1 MLDAI
6 ELGTFMRLRSLV
18 AQVVGASS
26 LSLGLCALAVP
37 PEAGGAARP
46 PAAEGR
52 PAAPLL
58 PAVQQ
63 EVQPGPPGDEAEMA
77 TLDAVS
83 DACWKELRDKRIYF
97 VHRSVGDDLV
107 KGMED
112 AMRRRSTI
120 GLRVVGYD
128 AARRDSARG
137 QRQERRERERE
148 RERGGGVEDEG
159 SAESRRVPP
168 DAFAEPGFVHA
179 DAGYHHAET
188 KIDEFE
194 ELLLSEEGARIDV
207 AILKL
212 CYKDF
217 GRSTDTATL
226 LQHYAQAV
234 ESIRH
239 ARPDLV
245 IVHCTVPLR
254 EPERGFRRAV
264 KDAVGVGGDGANAAR
279 GRFNEALRKRFHD
292 EPMLDLARLES
303 VRPDGSEAT
312 VVVQGASW
320 PALAKEYSEDGAH
333 LNARGRL
340 RLGVGMLA
348 TLGATCRRPGAP
360 EAASASGERLGPP
373 GD

>member
-1 MLDAI
+1 MLEMI

-18 AQVVGASS
+18 AQLVGASS
-26 LSLGLCALAVP
+26 LSIGLCALAVP
-37 PEAGGAARP
+37 PQGGAASRA
-46 PAAEGR
+46 PASEGR

-58 PAVQQ
+58 SAVEQ
-63 EVQPGPPGDEAEMA
+63 EVQAVPIGDEAEMA
-77 TLDAVS
+77 ALDAVS
-83 DACWKELRDKRIYF
+83 DACWKELRDRRIYF

-128 AARRDSARG
+128 AARRESAREH
-137 QRQERRERERE
+137 REERRE
-148 RERGGGVEDEG
+148 RERGGGNEDEVRTG
-159 SAESRRVPP
+159 SGRVPP
-168 DAFAEPGFVHA
+168 DAFAEPGFIHA

-207 AILKL
+207 AILEL
-212 CYKDF
+212 CYRDF

-254 EPERGFRRAV
+254 EAERGFRRAV

-279 GRFNEALRKRFHD
+279 GRFNEALRKRFHG

-312 VVVQGASW
+312 VVVQDASW

-360 EAASASGERLGPP
+360 EAAAASGERLGPP

>member
-1 MLDAI
+1 MLEVI
-6 ELGTFMRLRSLV
+6 ELGTFMRLRSLL
-18 AQVVGASS
+18 AQVVGASI
-26 LSLGLCALAVP
+26 LSVGLCALAVP
-37 PEAGGAARP
+37 PDDGGASP
-46 PAAEGR
+46 PPPTEGR
-52 PAAPLL
+52 HVAPLL
-58 PAVQQ
+58 PAVEQ
-63 EVQPGPPGDEAEMA
+63 EIAPAP
-77 TLDAVS
+77 
-83 DACWKELRDKRIYF
+83 
-97 VHRSVGDDLV
+97 VGDDLV

-112 AMRRRSTI
+112 AMRRRSAI

-128 AARRDSARG
+128 AARRESART
-137 QRQERRERERE
+137 QREERREEEREERRERER
-148 RERGGGVEDEG
+148 GGAADEAA
-159 SAESRRVPP
+159 SAEHRRVPP
-168 DAFAEPGFVHA
+168 DAFAEPGFIHA
-179 DAGYHHAET
+179 DAGHHHAET
-188 KIDEFE
+188 KIDDFE

-234 ESIRH
+234 EAIRR
-239 ARPDLV
+239 ARPNLLV
-245 IVHCTVPLR
+245 VHCTVPLR
-254 EPERGFRRAV
+254 EAERGFRRAV

-279 GRFNEALRKRFHD
+279 GRFNEALRKRFHG

-312 VVVQGASW
+312 VVVQGATW

-348 TLGATCRRPGAP
+348 TLGATCRRPVAA
-360 EAASASGERLGPP
+360 EAATASGERLVPP
-373 GD
+373 GE